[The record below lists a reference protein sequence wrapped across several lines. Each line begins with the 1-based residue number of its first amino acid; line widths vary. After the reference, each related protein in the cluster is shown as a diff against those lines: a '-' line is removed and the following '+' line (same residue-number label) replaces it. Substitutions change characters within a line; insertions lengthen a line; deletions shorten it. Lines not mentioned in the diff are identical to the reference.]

1 MQDALGLRRLPE
13 QQFKWEVPV
22 NRRPQRSR
30 KEPAGSGAA
39 QRSARW
45 GAGGRAGILREGEG
59 DPPGAPEQRCGRA
72 QRARGD
78 PSDHGS
84 ISPDASCQ
92 GGGRFPGG
100 TEAPLQRRRGL
111 WEGLQ
116 GPGIGQASE
125 MWEQN
130 DCRAR
135 ATLPSCARGGGADH
149 TNVWCHSC
157 LREESAA
164 MAGVPDPHM
173 NLGV

>member
-22 NRRPQRSR
+22 NRRPQPSR
-30 KEPAGSGAA
+30 KEPVGGKWRRPALGSVGSRRAGWN
-39 QRSARW
+39 SA
-45 GAGGRAGILREGEG
+45 GAGGGPSGS
-59 DPPGAPEQRCGRA
+59 PEQRCWPRGRGETPVTTGA
-72 QRARGD
+72 SPQM
-78 PSDHGS
+78 PSVRDGAGS
-84 ISPDASCQ
+84 Q
-92 GGGRFPGG
+92 E
-100 TEAPLQRRRGL
+100 EAPLQRRRGL

-135 ATLPSCARGGGADH
+135 APLPSCAQGGGADH

-157 LREESAA
+157 L
-164 MAGVPDPHM
+164 H
-173 NLGV
+173 